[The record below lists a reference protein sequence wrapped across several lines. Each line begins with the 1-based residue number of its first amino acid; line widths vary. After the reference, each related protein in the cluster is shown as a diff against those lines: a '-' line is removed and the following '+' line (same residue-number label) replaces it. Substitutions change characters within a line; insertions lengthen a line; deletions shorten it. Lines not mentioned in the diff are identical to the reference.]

1 MVEHLGWRWA
11 FFINLPVGIV
21 SLVLG
26 SRVLPEGKPEHPGP
40 HADMVGVALL
50 AAGLATTA
58 FAIVKTAEWGWGT
71 QFVATLAVGFVLV
84 GLFVWRC
91 AAVRNPV
98 LDLHLFE
105 NRNFSWANTATL
117 VFMVGFNAMFLGNVL
132 FLTRVWGYSIL
143 TAGLAIS
150 VGPIIVA
157 VTAPFLGKLAGR
169 IGQRALLVPGG
180 IVWAVGGL
188 WLLRTVGTQ
197 PDYAAE
203 YLPSVALTGPRRV
216 ALPAAA
222 LVGRGAGPAGR
233 PVRIGFRREP
243 GGAQPRRHARCGAR
257 RRLHRRRHLA
267 HRPGYVP
274 RGVVAAGAV
283 RPRHIAARR
292 LPPDHAGRP
301 PHRAGRRRGP
311 REESRNPWRVGPWA
325 PTCSPG
331 RCRRPLT
338 FGPPRAPPR
347 PAARCRDRRGTGR
360 RS

>member
-1 MVEHLGWRWA
+1 M
-11 FFINLPVGIV
+11 
-21 SLVLG
+21 
-26 SRVLPEGKPEHPGP
+26 
-40 HADMVGVALL
+40 
-50 AAGLATTA
+50 
-58 FAIVKTAEWGWGT
+58 
-71 QFVATLAVGFVLV
+71 LV

-91 AAVRNPV
+91 AVVRNPV

-203 YLPSVALTGPRRV
+203 YLPSVALTGLGVSLCLPQLSSAAVQGLPADRFGSGSAVNQAVRNLGATLGV
-216 ALPAAA
+216 ALVVAFTADATSLTALDAFREVWWLLVLCGLGTSLLAAFLRTAPADRPTEPVAA
-222 LVGRGAGPAGR
+222 QDPAG
-233 PVRIGFRREP
+233 IAEP
-243 GGAQPRRHARCGAR
+243 
-257 RRLHRRRHLA
+257 L
-267 HRPGYVP
+267 
-274 RGVVAAGAV
+274 AV
-283 RPRHIAARR
+283 RALGADLQP
-292 LPPDHAGRP
+292 
-301 PHRAGRRRGP
+301 
-311 REESRNPWRVGPWA
+311 
-325 PTCSPG
+325 
-331 RCRRPLT
+331 
-338 FGPPRAPPR
+338 
-347 PAARCRDRRGTGR
+347 
-360 RS
+360 